1 MHSISDHN
9 IWEKYMG
16 ASCCTHTPVTLDKDI
31 RYRRVLWVALIL
43 NVTMFLIEIVTG
55 AHAES
60 VSLQADALDFLG
72 DAGNYGISLFVA
84 GLALHSRARAAM
96 AKGLTMVIVGLW
108 VGCVTIWQALHGTL
122 PEAETMGIIGLLAL
136 VANMLTFL
144 LLRAYRSG
152 DANMRSVWLC
162 SRNDMIGNVAVML
175 AALGVFGTKTS
186 WPDVV
191 VAGGMAALGLQT
203 AWIIVRL
210 SLAELRQ

>member
-1 MHSISDHN
+1 M
-9 IWEKYMG
+9 
-16 ASCCTHTPVTLDKDI
+16 

-60 VSLQADALDFLG
+60 ASLQADALDFLG

-84 GLALHSRARAAM
+84 GMALRYRAKAAM
-96 AKGLTMVIVGLW
+96 AKGLTMGMVGLW
-108 VGCVTIWQALHGTL
+108 VGGVTIWQALHGIL
-122 PEAETMGIIGLLAL
+122 PEAETMGIIGALAL
-136 VANMLTFL
+136 IANLLTFL
-144 LLRAYRSG
+144 ILWAYRSG

-175 AALGVFGTKTS
+175 AALGVSGTETG

-203 AWIIVRL
+203 AWKIVRL
-210 SLAELRQ
+210 SHTELRRQASMRVILP